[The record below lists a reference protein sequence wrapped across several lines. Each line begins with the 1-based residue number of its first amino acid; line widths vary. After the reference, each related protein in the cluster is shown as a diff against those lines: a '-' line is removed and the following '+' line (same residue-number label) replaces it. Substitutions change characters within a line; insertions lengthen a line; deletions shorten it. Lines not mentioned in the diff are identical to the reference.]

1 MRQRRT
7 IRRETVVPG
16 IGLHTGLRSTITL
29 QPATPGEGLV
39 ARFGG
44 SAFQAVDSLRVLATD
59 RCTRVEFDDGSNVDT
74 VEHLFAA
81 IAMAG
86 ISDIRITFDSR
97 EAPILDGSS
106 LPWLD
111 AIAAAGLLDLAGH
124 ADALLVTRPFEFS
137 VRESSY
143 RVVPGKLSLNVGID
157 FPGSAIG
164 HQTIAVDGADIA
176 CLADSRT
183 FVLEHEIEALRA
195 HGLAL
200 GGGLHNAVVI
210 GSDGPINPEGFRHPD
225 ECVRHKALD
234 LVGDLLLAGCPII
247 GAFSVHRPGH
257 ASNSAFLK
265 AMQSAGVLIRSD
277 ILQSRAA

>member
-7 IRRETVVPG
+7 IRREIVVPG
-16 IGLHTGLRSTITL
+16 IGLHTGLRSSVTL
-29 QPATPGEGLV
+29 QPAFPGEGLV

-44 SAFQAVDSLRVLATD
+44 SAFQVVGSLRVLATD

-86 ISDIRITFDSR
+86 ISDLRITFDCR

-106 LPWLD
+106 LPWLE
-111 AIAAAGLLDLAGH
+111 AIAAAGLLDLPGRAE
-124 ADALLVTRPFEFS
+124 ALLVTRPFEFS
-137 VRESSY
+137 VRGSSY
-143 RVVPGKLSLNVGID
+143 SVVPGKLSLKVGID
-157 FPGSAIG
+157 FPGTAIG
-164 HQTIAVDGADIA
+164 QQTIAVDGADISS
-176 CLADSRT
+176 LADSRT

-265 AMQSAGVLIRSD
+265 AMQNAGVLIRAD
-277 ILQSRAA
+277 IPQSRAA

>member
-16 IGLHTGLRSTITL
+16 IGLHTGLRSTVTL

-39 ARFGG
+39 ARFGN
-44 SAFQAVDSLRVLATD
+44 SVFQAVGTLRVLATD
-59 RCTRVEFDDGSNVDT
+59 RCTRVEFYDGSNVDT

-111 AIAAAGLLDLAGH
+111 AIAAVGLLDIPGH
-124 ADALLVTRPFEFS
+124 ADLLLVTRPFEFS
-137 VRESSY
+137 VQRSSY
-143 RVVPGKLSLNVGID
+143 SVVPGKLSLNVGID
-157 FPGSAIG
+157 FPDPAIG

-183 FVLEHEIEALRA
+183 FVLEHEIQALRA

-265 AMQSAGVLIRSD
+265 AMQDAGVLIRSD
-277 ILQSRAA
+277 ISQPRAA

>member
-16 IGLHTGLRSTITL
+16 IGLHSGLRSAVTL

-39 ARFGG
+39 ARFCN
-44 SAFQAVDSLRVLATD
+44 SPFQAIGSMGVLATD
-59 RCTRVEFDDGSNVDT
+59 RCTRVEFADGSNVDT

-81 IAMAG
+81 LAMAG
-86 ISDIRITFDSR
+86 ISDIRIAFDCR

-106 LPWLD
+106 SPWLD
-111 AIAAAGLLDLAGH
+111 AIQAAGLMDLPGH
-124 ADALLVTRPFEFS
+124 ADTLLVTRAFEFS
-137 VRESSY
+137 IRGSSY
-143 RVVPGKLSLNVGID
+143 SVVPGKLSLKVGID
-157 FPGSAIG
+157 FPGTAIG
-164 HQTIAVDGADIA
+164 QQSISVDGPDIA
-176 CLADSRT
+176 RLADSRT
-183 FVLEHEIEALRA
+183 FVLEHEIAALRA
-195 HGLAL
+195 NGLAL

-210 GSDGPINPEGFRHPD
+210 GPGGPINPEGFRHPD

-257 ASNSAFLK
+257 AANSAFLK
-265 AMQSAGVLIRSD
+265 AMQSAGVLVRSD
-277 ILQSRAA
+277 IPQSRAA